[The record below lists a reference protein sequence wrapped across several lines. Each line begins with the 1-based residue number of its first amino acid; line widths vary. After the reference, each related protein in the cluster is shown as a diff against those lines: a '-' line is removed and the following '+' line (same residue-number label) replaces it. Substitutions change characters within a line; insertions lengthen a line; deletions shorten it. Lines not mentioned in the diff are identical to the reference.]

1 MDILFYVLTAA
12 FAIVLGGFVIFLKKT
27 GLEEA

>member
-12 FAIVLGGFVIFLKKT
+12 FANVLGGFVIFLKKI
-27 GLEEA
+27 GLEGA